1 MSRGIDK
8 VKVIRLAIGTLVFQC
23 NTLGLN
29 SDAAFSLELHRVE
42 YLLLHLAILKAST
55 KLNQT
60 IRKCGLAMVDMSD
73 DGEVA
78 GSIYTSHNILVN
90 DGSRGA

>member
-1 MSRGIDK
+1 
-8 VKVIRLAIGTLVFQC
+8 
-23 NTLGLN
+23 
-29 SDAAFSLELHRVE
+29 
-42 YLLLHLAILKAST
+42 
-55 KLNQT
+55 
-60 IRKCGLAMVDMSD
+60 MVNMSD